1 MLLDQYRKKS
11 KLFRTKVLLAPL
23 GDDFRYCEYTEWDLQ
38 FKNYQQLFDYMN
50 SQSKFKVKI
59 QFGTLSDFFDALDK
73 ADETQRDKGQS
84 MFPVLSGDFFTYADR
99 DDHYW
104 SGYFT
109 SRPFYKR
116 MDRIM
121 ESHLRA
127 AEILYYFALRQA
139 HKYKIDKFLSSSL
152 YTTLTE
158 ARRNLGLFQH
168 HDAITGT
175 AKDWVVVD
183 YGTRLFHSLMVLE
196 KIIGT
201 SAFFLILKDKL
212 TYDSYSSDT
221 FLEMDLKQKSQDSL
235 PQKNIIRLS
244 AEPRLIKRAQ
254 QEEQGKGF

>member
-11 KLFRTKVLLAPL
+11 KLFHTTVVLAPL
-23 GDDFRYCEYTEWDLQ
+23 GDDFRYCERIEWDHQ
-38 FKNYQQLFDYMN
+38 YKNYQLLFDYMN
-50 SQSKFKVKI
+50 SHPEYNVKI
-59 QFGTLSDFFDALDK
+59 QFGTLSDYFDALDK
-73 ADETQRDKGQS
+73 EDVTIRKNSQS

-116 MDRIM
+116 MDRIL

-127 AEILYYFALRQA
+127 AEILYYFTLKQA
-139 HKYKIDKFLSSSL
+139 QKYKISKFLSSPH
-152 YTTLTE
+152 YMALTE

-183 YGTRLFHSLMVLE
+183 YGTR
-196 KIIGT
+196 
-201 SAFFLILKDKL
+201 
-212 TYDSYSSDT
+212 
-221 FLEMDLKQKSQDSL
+221 
-235 PQKNIIRLS
+235 
-244 AEPRLIKRAQ
+244 
-254 QEEQGKGF
+254 